1 MVSRDS
7 FQRDCQ
13 LKVQLI
19 DNMTSNMKKQSQ
31 TNISAILAGAI
42 AFALACNI
50 NAGTFSSSTNP
61 PVVDVTDIANLA
73 PQTGSDKWFF
83 QSANESGV
91 TDAAKGQTFTN
102 GPKEMLL
109 RAITYKI
116 DPTQKKAAPTT
127 YTVRVGT
134 VSGTN
139 FTLVASEVFT
149 QTVDTA
155 VGAYMTWTLD
165 SPVPLMPNTTYGV
178 DVAMKSGTAW
188 QTGIP
193 YLSYTANTNI
203 PGVGYYYDSGDM
215 GVGTNN
221 IVINASRDRVFHLDL
236 EPIEQSPITIT
247 NQPVDATVN
256 EHQTATF
263 TVGVSGLPQ
272 YFQWYRQIESVS
284 QPITGAVYAT
294 LALTNVTPAD
304 AGTYFVVITNS
315 VSAVTSSPVTL
326 TVIPDTA
333 PPTLLSAEGHGD
345 MNRIYLV
352 FSEPVGTNCIANL
365 SQYSV
370 QMENDGPTLT
380 ILNAALYSS
389 NVVMLT
395 TSDRV
400 FTSNYIVQ
408 VSGVCDTA
416 LTPNTMTQTSLW
428 LSIESAFSSSTF
440 APVVDATDIAN
451 LAPQTGSDKWF
462 FQSANESGVTDAAK
476 GQTFTNGP
484 LPTLLRAFTYKIDP
498 TQRKTAPTTY
508 TLRIGTV
515 SETNFT
521 LVASQIYTQT
531 VDTPFGAYMT
541 WILDPPVLLDPNVTY
556 GIDVAMI
563 SGTVWNTGI
572 PYLSYTANTNIPG
585 VGYYY
590 DSGDMGVGTNN
601 IVINTSRDRV
611 FHLDLV
617 PYPPTPIT
625 ITNQPVDATVD
636 EHQTATFIVGV
647 SGLPRHFQWYRQ
659 IETVSQ
665 PITGANS
672 GTLTINNVTA
682 ADAGTYFVVITN
694 SVSAVT
700 SSPVTLTVIP
710 DTAPPTLLSAEG
722 RGEMNRIYLVFSEP
736 VGTDCIGNLSQY
748 SVQMT
753 NNGPM
758 LSILSASLYSS
769 NVVVLTTSDRVF
781 SSNYLV
787 QVSGICDTASTP
799 NTMTQTS
806 LWLTL
811 EPNWMLISQNSQW
824 RYYTNIFEP
833 TPGYR
838 DFSYPDEDNWPTGLP
853 LFGLED
859 PGVYP
864 WPILTPWPVSQN
876 NPAYLARIHF
886 NFPFNPAGVVLVSSN
901 YVDDGVAYWLNGQP
915 VGMIGFDP
923 ATVPTQNDIY
933 WNTPAQN
940 APEGQNRVLF
950 FAPGALQQ
958 GENVLVA
965 EVHQASPNGSD
976 VAFGMLL
983 VALMPKPIVITNQP
997 QNQNVIEMRDAT
1009 FTVGVDGS
1017 TPAYQWY
1024 YTNAGGIILLTD
1036 QTNATLVIS
1045 SVTSANAGG
1054 YFVVVTNVL
1063 GAVTSQV
1070 ATLSVT
1076 ADLTPPTL
1084 LSARITGQN
1093 MITVTFDE
1101 NVDPVSASDPMNY
1114 TVQDADGNSI
1124 MFYLV
1129 EVSGSNVTISLSAF
1143 VNSNIE
1149 YVVTAE
1155 TIGDLVNPPNI
1166 MTIGTVRT
1174 GRKLTLIGLSSS
1186 WSYNDTG
1193 ANLGTAWREYTYPEE
1208 SSWPTATAWLG
1219 FETNTFITINN
1230 LTHISTNT
1238 NAGIGGT
1245 IITYYFR
1252 QHFNFDG
1259 DPAAATLL
1267 LEYGFDDGGIVYLNG
1282 HRVFSLNMTNAEYS
1296 YTNYTDVTG
1305 NEVTA
1310 VSVTNIPN
1318 TYLRRGDNVI
1328 AVEVHQDNRTS
1339 SDLVFGLALHAD
1351 VLPSTTIVPPTIRVQ
1366 PPASSYVSVNSN
1378 LTLSVV
1384 AQATAPF
1391 SYQWYLNG
1399 TELALMT
1406 DSTLVIGNAQ
1416 SANEGQYW
1424 VVVSNAAGVATSQV
1438 AQVTVL
1444 EVPVITHQPAGMNVA
1459 VGGTAVF
1466 AVEVNGRLLSYQ
1478 WYHVTE
1484 TATNLLAGKTNA
1496 TLTITNVQGANA
1508 GGYYVVVR
1516 DPVHTVTSATAQ
1528 LMIGA
1533 VTRPQIVGDRSNRTV
1548 ATLQFITEPGV
1559 VYTLQRA
1566 MSMSLP
1572 ITWQDVPG
1580 PGATVTGDGTL
1591 KTLTDADASVPH
1603 RFYRVK
1609 ATTP

>member
-1 MVSRDS
+1 LFLATAAAVQCLMVGSAFAGDGTW
-7 FQRDCQ
+7 DGGG
-13 LKVQLI
+13 
-19 DNMTSNMKKQSQ
+19 SQ
-31 TNISAILAGAI
+31 TPGNAIWGGVNNWNPNGAVADGAGYTAFFGIAFANGYVVIVNTERTIGNIVFTDPANANDLLLQKHSSDYTLTLNNLSASPVINVTQAGRTLKINPRVGGTGGLTKMGPGILILNTNNTYSGNTVISNGILTLGHSLAMKNSVLDTGKSISGDADNGLRITVTTITLGGLAGGKDFASVFTTTSGGFETLTELTLNPGAGVVASYSGVIADGAAGMRLIKTGAGTQILSGANTFSGPAIVNEGELALNGGSLAAPVTVNAGGTLGLAGAGVI
-42 AFALACNI
+42 PSLEYTSSGAMNFDVANGGHLTVMNVNGITNSGGAGSIRINI
-50 NAGTFSSSTNP
+50 
-61 PVVDVTDIANLA
+61 
-73 PQTGSDKWFF
+73 TGS
-83 QSANESGV
+83 
-91 TDAAKGQTFTN
+91 
-102 GPKEMLL
+102 
-109 RAITYKI
+109 
-116 DPTQKKAAPTT
+116 AP
-127 YTVRVGT
+127 
-134 VSGTN
+134 
-139 FTLVASEVFT
+139 A
-149 QTVDTA
+149 
-155 VGAYMTWTLD
+155 
-165 SPVPLMPNTTYGV
+165 
-178 DVAMKSGTAW
+178 
-188 QTGIP
+188 
-193 YLSYTANTNI
+193 
-203 PGVGYYYDSGDM
+203 
-215 GVGTNN
+215 
-221 IVINASRDRVFHLDL
+221 
-236 EPIEQSPITIT
+236 
-247 NQPVDATVN
+247 
-256 EHQTATF
+256 
-263 TVGVSGLPQ
+263 
-272 YFQWYRQIESVS
+272 
-284 QPITGAVYAT
+284 
-294 LALTNVTPAD
+294 
-304 AGTYFVVITNS
+304 AGTY
-315 VSAVTSSPVTL
+315 TL
-326 TVIPDTA
+326 ISYNGS
-333 PPTLLSAEGHGD
+333 LQG
-345 MNRIYLV
+345 
-352 FSEPVGTNCIANL
+352 
-365 SQYSV
+365 
-370 QMENDGPTLT
+370 
-380 ILNAALYSS
+380 
-389 NVVMLT
+389 
-395 TSDRV
+395 
-400 FTSNYIVQ
+400 
-408 VSGVCDTA
+408 SG
-416 LTPNTMTQTSLW
+416 
-428 LSIESAFSSSTF
+428 
-440 APVVDATDIAN
+440 
-451 LAPQTGSDKWF
+451 
-462 FQSANESGVTDAAK
+462 
-476 GQTFTNGP
+476 
-484 LPTLLRAFTYKIDP
+484 
-498 TQRKTAPTTY
+498 
-508 TLRIGTV
+508 
-515 SETNFT
+515 
-521 LVASQIYTQT
+521 
-531 VDTPFGAYMT
+531 FGAY
-541 WILDPPVLLDPNVTY
+541 VLGSTPGGDYEL
-556 GIDVAMI
+556 IDT
-563 SGTVWNTGI
+563 GTAVE
-572 PYLSYTANTNIPG
+572 
-585 VGYYY
+585 
-590 DSGDMGVGTNN
+590 
-601 IVINTSRDRV
+601 
-611 FHLDLV
+611 LV
-617 PYPPTPIT
+617 
-625 ITNQPVDATVD
+625 V
-636 EHQTATFIVGV
+636 
-647 SGLPRHFQWYRQ
+647 R
-659 IETVSQ
+659 
-665 PITGANS
+665 
-672 GTLTINNVTA
+672 
-682 ADAGTYFVVITN
+682 
-694 SVSAVT
+694 
-700 SSPVTLTVIP
+700 P
-710 DTAPPTLLSAEG
+710 DTTPPALLSAEG
-722 RGEMNRIYLVFSEP
+722 RGEMNHIYLVFSEP
-736 VGTDCIGNLSQY
+736 VGSNCIGNLSQY

-769 NVVVLTTSDRVF
+769 NVVVLTTSDRIF
-781 SSNYLV
+781 SSNYIV
-787 QVSGICDTASTP
+787 QVSGVCDTAATP

-811 EPNWMLISQNSQW
+811 ESTWMLISQNSQW

-838 DFSYPDEDNWPTGLP
+838 DFSYPDEESWPTGLP
-853 LFGLED
+853 LFGLETA
-859 PGVYP
+859 GVYP

-923 ATVPTQNDIY
+923 TTVPTQNDIY
-933 WNTPAQN
+933 WNTFAQN

-1282 HRVFSLNMTNAEYS
+1282 HRVFSLNMTNAEYG
-1296 YTNYTDVTG
+1296 YTNFTDVG
-1305 NEVTA
+1305 GADVTA
-1310 VSVTNIPN
+1310 TSVTNIPN